1 LLAGAHFLTIHNVF
15 YQLDL
20 MGKVRK
26 AIKEDRYPK
35 FVCDFFSTLYHGD
48 KQRYPKW
55 AVDALSS
62 VGAAV
67 RVLDY
72 AEHALSAGSDAQ
84 AAAYVECE
92 IDGQTLWG
100 VGIDA
105 NTVTASLRAVLS
117 ALNRARAH

>member
-20 MGKVRK
+20 MGKARK

-55 AVDALSS
+55 AVDALNS
-62 VGAAV
+62 VGINLMEGQGDMEAEVQVGTAGEA
-67 RVLDY
+67 RV
-72 AEHALSAGSDAQ
+72 ALEG
-84 AAAYVECE
+84 
-92 IDGQTLWG
+92 
-100 VGIDA
+100 
-105 NTVTASLRAVLS
+105 
-117 ALNRARAH
+117 